1 LDNRPLVAIVGSGSL
16 LGRELREL
24 LAELPV
30 RTRLIGADT
39 EEAGVLTEEA
49 GEPVVMTELDEENL
63 FGARVVILAGSAE
76 ASRRAVQ
83 ITARLAARASI
94 VDLTYTLD
102 DHPDS
107 FLRAP
112 AVEPANFA
120 APGRGAHVVAHP
132 AAIAVALFLC
142 RLHAVAAVR
151 QVIAQI
157 LEPASERGHR
167 GIEELE
173 RQTVNLLSFK
183 PLPKTVY
190 DEQVGFNL
198 LARYGAE
205 ARESLEAVEVRMERH
220 LASLLALQANVA
232 MPSIRVIQAPVF
244 HGHSISVWAEFEE
257 NPGAAALEE
266 ALGSAQV
273 DVRGRDLDPPNIVGM
288 AGQSGISV
296 GAITADRN
304 NPRACWFWVVG
315 DNIRIM
321 AENAVAVVRTLVG
334 HSAAGRPQ

>member
-39 EEAGVLTEEA
+39 DEAGVLTEES

-63 FGARVVILAGSAE
+63 GGARVVMLAGSAE
-76 ASRRAVQ
+76 SSRRALQ
-83 ITARLAARASI
+83 IVSKGTSRPAI

-112 AVEPANFA
+112 AVEPAHFA
-120 APGRGAHVVAHP
+120 APGLGRHVVAHP

-142 RLHAVAAVR
+142 RLHSVGAVR
-151 QVIAQI
+151 QAIVQI
-157 LEPASERGHR
+157 FEPASERGHR

-205 ARESLEAVEVRMERH
+205 AREPLEAVETRVERH
-220 LASLLALQANVA
+220 LASLLSLQNKVA
-232 MPSIRVIQAPVF
+232 MPSLRVIQAPVF

-257 NPGAAALEE
+257 NPGAAAFE
-266 ALGSAQV
+266 ASLGSAQV

-288 AGQSGISV
+288 AGQSGIAV

-321 AENAVAVVRTLVG
+321 AENAVAVARTLVG
-334 HSAAGRPQ
+334 PPVGPRPS